1 MNILLSSLK
10 ELFKVV
16 STNRCSLCGEVVEID
31 AKLCDEC
38 AANDKIKLPRCG
50 ECGCFKDDC
59 VCCGKKSEYNAV
71 TAPYYYIGSTIRGV
85 HNFKNNDMPFLAA
98 SFAKEMYGEIK
109 REYKGV
115 DFDYI
120 AYVPLTEKRWLK
132 RGFNQSQLLAQE
144 LEKLMNIK
152 AEPLLIKIR
161 DTGVQHLKTARQ
173 RAADAYGS
181 YDVAGKYKYL
191 LSGKT
196 ILLTDD
202 VKTTGATLNEC
213 AKMLKIYGAKA
224 VYCAAF
230 AITKKKK
237 ENCNN

>member
-1 MNILLSSLK
+1 MSAPTGAPFAARLLKLTQSCA
-10 ELFKVV
+10 
-16 STNRCSLCGEVVEID
+16 TNVPPMTKSNCLGAANAAALRMI
-31 AKLCDEC
+31 AC
-38 AANDKIKLPRCG
+38 AAA
-50 ECGCFKDDC
+50 
-59 VCCGKKSEYNAV
+59 KKSEYNAV

-115 DFDYI
+115 DLDYI
-120 AYVPLTEKRWLK
+120 AYVPLTEKRRLK

-161 DTGVQHLKTARQ
+161 NTGVQHLKTARQ